1 MMWTIFLLT
10 WRFGVREKGILKW
23 FSAEKGF
30 GFIRC
35 SSGKDVFVH
44 HSVIF
49 TACHR
54 AVEEGTELEFEA
66 EPGPM
71 GPRAINVCTIEH

>member
-1 MMWTIFLLT
+1 M
-10 WRFGVREKGILKW
+10 REKGILKW

-35 SSGKDVFVH
+35 SSGRDVFVH

>member
-1 MMWTIFLLT
+1 MK
-10 WRFGVREKGILKW
+10 EKGILKW
-23 FSAEKGF
+23 FNPEKGF

-44 HSVIF
+44 HSVILI
-49 TACHR
+49 AGQR

-71 GPRAINVCTIEH
+71 GPRAINVCTIEHQPLG

>member
-1 MMWTIFLLT
+1 MK
-10 WRFGVREKGILKW
+10 EKGILKW
-23 FSAEKGF
+23 FNPEKVF

-44 HSVIF
+44 HSVILI
-49 TACHR
+49 ACHR

-71 GPRAINVCTIEH
+71 GPRAINVCTIEHQPLG